1 MSKIKL
7 FTHTDLDGI
16 GCAILAYLAFGRESV
31 DVEYCDYSNVND
43 KVGDFFV
50 NGSSGEYNAVFITDI
65 SINNELAMTIDKY
78 AVEDLWHLF
87 DHHATALGLN
97 KYDWCEVKVNAPVDS
112 YFKTCGTE
120 LFAMY
125 LREVEAF
132 DHHGSYVFNNID
144 EFVDIVRDYDTW
156 RWKEL
161 GKEGIICK
169 QVNDLFYI
177 YGCEKF
183 IDWALGQI
191 LTLKLYR
198 GVSAFP
204 IYSEKDMALLDQ
216 KQKDIDIYVEE
227 KNKQLFHRVD
237 EIGHTYGVVFA
248 ERYFSELGNRLCELN
263 TDLAYIAMID
273 ISSGTVSYRT
283 IRDDIDVG
291 GEIAHAYGGGG
302 HPKAAGST
310 FDKDQIQHTVHGL
323 IFSDKQHN
331 EL

>member
-50 NGSSGEYNAVFITDI
+50 NGSPGEYNAVFITDI

-87 DHHATALGLN
+87 DHHNTAIYLN
-97 KYDWCEVKVNAPVDS
+97 AYDWCQVLDVTPITHI
-112 YFKTCGTE
+112 KTCGTE
-120 LFAMY
+120 LFYKY
-125 LREVEAF
+125 LHVVLDRFQNMNTWAQENVQKFVET
-132 DHHGSYVFNNID
+132 I
-144 EFVDIVRDYDTW
+144 RDWDTW

-177 YGCEKF
+177 YGREEF

-198 GVSAFP
+198 GICVFP

-216 KQKDIDIYVEE
+216 KQKDIDTYVEE

-237 EIGHTYGVVFA
+237 EVGHTYGVVFA

-263 TDLAYIAMID
+263 PDLAYIAMID

-310 FDKDQIQHTVHGL
+310 FDKDQIQRTVHGL